1 MREFPALDVSR
12 TESALYRRTAE
23 RTIRK
28 MAGFD
33 PIRWQAVSPYLD
45 RALEMTR
52 EDLAGWLTTLRA
64 ELPAI
69 ASDLEKLLA
78 DREALGA
85 ASFLDD
91 GVAVPMASGLES
103 GRGRRLD
110 ALTPGTRLGTYEI
123 VALLGAGGM
132 GEVYRAK
139 DLRLGR
145 DIALK
150 VLPARMSADAG
161 RLARFEREART
172 VASLNHPNIVMLHS
186 VEDDGDMRFLTM
198 ELVEGQSLD
207 DALAPGG
214 LPIPRVIELGIALAD
229 ALAAAH
235 EKGVV
240 HRDLKPGNVMLTRD
254 GRVKVLDFGLAKLAS
269 SDAVQEPSPTATVA
283 PTISCEGS
291 IMGTVPYM
299 APEQIRGEAVDA
311 RTDLFA
317 LGIVLYELTSG
328 TRPFTGETHAD
339 IGHAIL
345 HDAPKRLSSLRS
357 DLPQD
362 LERIIGA
369 CLEKEPGKRAQTA
382 LDVSKTLRGL
392 RKELERSDPA
402 RPLEPAAP
410 KAGSIAVLP
419 FVNRSASA
427 DDEYFSDG
435 LADELLNVL
444 AKIKGLRV
452 TARTSSFN
460 FKGKNASIAEIG
472 RALHVATVL
481 EGSVRKAGNRV
492 RISVQLVSVSDSVQL
507 WSETYDRILED
518 IFAVQD
524 DIAKSVVRE
533 LRTTLLGEEASSNA
547 SGEARAE
554 VAIAAKG
561 RGTDPE
567 AHRLYLLARYMNDR
581 LTPEET
587 ARAIQYLHDA
597 LERDPGFAFAWAE
610 LSRAYSNQAINAWT
624 PVAEGYERS
633 RDAATRALALEP
645 DLAEGHSAIGWIRM
659 LYDWDWLGAEASFDR
674 ALQLAP
680 GNALVLRRAGAL
692 AETLGRLEQAITLCR
707 QAVEKDPLN
716 SGSYTNLGGALMGSD
731 RFVEAEQAYR
741 RACDLAPLRGNTFS
755 VLALALLAQGRGE
768 EAVEAASREP
778 HSAFRNHALAIVHH
792 TLGHRVESDEVLR
805 ELFAKHGEDFA
816 YQIAEVL
823 AVRGEA
829 DMAFEWLE
837 RALGYRDS
845 GLAQAKESR
854 YLRSLHSDPRWGVF
868 LGRMGF

>member
-1 MREFPALDVSR
+1 MKEFPTLDVRR
-12 TESALYRRTAE
+12 TESALYRRAAE

-28 MAGFD
+28 MPGFD

-45 RALEMTR
+45 KALEMTR
-52 EDLAGWLTTLRA
+52 EDLAAWLTTLRA

-69 ASDLEKLLA
+69 ASDLDMLLA

-85 ASFLDD
+85 TSFLDD
-91 GVAVPMASGLES
+91 GAAVPMAAGLES
-103 GRGRRLD
+103 GQDRSVD
-110 ALTPGTRLGTYEI
+110 ALTAGTRLGTYEI
-123 VALLGAGGM
+123 VALLGVGGM

-145 DIALK
+145 EIALK

-186 VEDDGDMRFLTM
+186 VEDDGDIRFLTM

-207 DALAPGG
+207 HALAPGG
-214 LPIPRVIELGIALAD
+214 LPIPRVIELGISLAD

-269 SDAVQEPSPTATVA
+269 HDAFPEPSLTATVA
-283 PTISCEGS
+283 PTISYAGS

-299 APEQIRGEAVDA
+299 SPEQIRGETVDA

-328 TRPFTGETHAD
+328 TRPFMGETHAD

-345 HDAPKRLSSLRS
+345 HDAPQRLSSLRS
-357 DLPQD
+357 DLPHD

-369 CLEKEPGKRAQTA
+369 CLEKDPGERAQTA

-392 RKELERSDPA
+392 HKELERSDPGA
-402 RPLEPAAP
+402 PVKPAAP
-410 KAGSIAVLP
+410 KAASIAVLP

-472 RALHVATVL
+472 RALQVATVL
-481 EGSVRKAGNRV
+481 EGSVRKSGNRV

-533 LRTTLLGEEASSNA
+533 LRTTLLGEEANSNA

-554 VAIAAKG
+554 VERVRAIAG
-561 RGTDPE
+561 REVAGDVLVGDRHLGGSDGARSGEGQLTCGRCGEWPP
-567 AHRLYLLARYMNDR
+567 LAC
-581 LTPEET
+581 
-587 ARAIQYLHDA
+587 
-597 LERDPGFAFAWAE
+597 E
-610 LSRAYSNQAINAWT
+610 L
-624 PVAEGYERS
+624 
-633 RDAATRALALEP
+633 DAA
-645 DLAEGHSAIGWIRM
+645 G
-659 LYDWDWLGAEASFDR
+659 
-674 ALQLAP
+674 
-680 GNALVLRRAGAL
+680 
-692 AETLGRLEQAITLCR
+692 
-707 QAVEKDPLN
+707 
-716 SGSYTNLGGALMGSD
+716 
-731 RFVEAEQAYR
+731 
-741 RACDLAPLRGNTFS
+741 
-755 VLALALLAQGRGE
+755 
-768 EAVEAASREP
+768 
-778 HSAFRNHALAIVHH
+778 
-792 TLGHRVESDEVLR
+792 
-805 ELFAKHGEDFA
+805 
-816 YQIAEVL
+816 
-823 AVRGEA
+823 
-829 DMAFEWLE
+829 
-837 RALGYRDS
+837 
-845 GLAQAKESR
+845 
-854 YLRSLHSDPRWGVF
+854 
-868 LGRMGF
+868 